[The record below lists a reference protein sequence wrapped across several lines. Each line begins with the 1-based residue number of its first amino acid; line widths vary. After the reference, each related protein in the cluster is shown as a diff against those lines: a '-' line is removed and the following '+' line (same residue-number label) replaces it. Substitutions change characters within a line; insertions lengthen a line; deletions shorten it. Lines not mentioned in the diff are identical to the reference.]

1 MFSKALFKQSCKA
14 NKVMWSIITFAV
26 CFMLACVMLISG
38 NGSIGKVKDGLEDTI
53 ITGEITAQI
62 KNRSL
67 NYYSIGVDGLKHFD
81 NFFVT
86 NFKDVSSFDSL
97 VTSWLSAKP
106 NESDYTSNPQDYEQA
121 VLNWQKSYPQ
131 ATTTI
136 QGLYSQNFLD
146 WQNQMPQKNDLT
158 DEQYSQALV
167 LWESKRPTGTEF
179 LSQLAYLTSVSA
191 LTQYEQNYALSL
203 NPLYIEDTNESK
215 EIVGASICALDP
227 SLNKE
232 ISSLFTDNGEALPA
246 SYDIQSLL
254 LNLANID
261 SYLVSTE
268 RLNYIT
274 SRAQLS
280 SSVYLAGNMTKQ
292 ANINEMIKAL
302 SNYGVTKEKYDS
314 FGYTYQV
321 INHTSQ
327 TTIIS
332 YQSRYDYELRLIN
345 EKYADS
351 ERTSEEYV
359 NEINEM
365 NKNLTSELTSGL
377 LSTLPS
383 DVSDALEEVGQ
394 MDLFSLIVGSIFFKM
409 AGLLLPIIY
418 MIMVANNL
426 IAGQVDSGSMAYILS
441 TSTKRKQVVFTQA
454 VFLVSSLFAMF
465 SLTTITSVV
474 CLSII
479 SAQTALTYGKLILL
493 NLGAFITMFALSGI
507 SFLASCWFNRSKY
520 SMSIGGGINMFFL
533 VATMLG
539 LFGSK
544 VLPSVIRLNALNF
557 FNYTSLISL
566 FDVVSILGGTTTF
579 IWKFAILIAIG
590 LICYIIGAEKFK
602 AKDLPL

>member
-38 NGSIGKVKDGLEDTI
+38 NGNIGKVKDGLEDTI

-62 KNRSL
+62 KSRSL
-67 NYYSIGVDGLKHFD
+67 NYYSISVDGLKHFD
-81 NFFVT
+81 NYFVA
-86 NFKDVSSFDSL
+86 NFKDVSTFDSS
-97 VTSWLSAKP
+97 VTSWLSTKP

-121 VLNWQKSYPQ
+121 LLTWKQSYPQ
-131 ATTTI
+131 VTTAI
-136 QGLYSQNFLD
+136 QGLYSQNFSA
-146 WQNQMPQKNDLT
+146 WQEQMPQKNDMT
-158 DEQYSQALV
+158 DEQYTQALE
-167 LWESKRPTGTEF
+167 LWNSKRPTGTEY
-179 LSQLAYLTSVSA
+179 LSQLAYLVSA
-191 LTQYEQNYALSL
+191 NALTEYEQNYALSL
-203 NPLYIEDTNESK
+203 NPNYTKDTNESK

-227 SLNKE
+227 SLSDE
-232 ISSLFTDNGEALPA
+232 VSSLFTENQEALPA
-246 SYDIQSLL
+246 SYDVQSLL
-254 LNLANID
+254 LNLANIN
-261 SYLVSTE
+261 SYLVSAE

-280 SSVYLAGNMTKQ
+280 SSVYLAGNMTKD
-292 ANINEMIKAL
+292 ANVDEMIKAL
-302 SNYGVTKEKYDS
+302 SDYGVTKEKYDS
-314 FGYTYQV
+314 FGYTYQS

-332 YQSRYDYELRLIN
+332 YQSRYDYELSLIN
-345 EKYADS
+345 EKYADGD
-351 ERTSEEYV
+351 RTSEEYL
-359 NEINEM
+359 NEVSTM
-365 NKNLTSELTSGL
+365 NKNLTSELTNSL

-383 DVSDALEEVGQ
+383 DVADALEEVGQ

-454 VFLVSSLFAMF
+454 VFLVGSLFAMF
-465 SLTTITSVV
+465 SLTTITSVI

-479 SAQTALTYGKLILL
+479 STQTTLTYGNLILL

-579 IWKFAILIAIG
+579 IWKFAILIAVG
-590 LICYIIGAEKFK
+590 VICYIIGAEKFK